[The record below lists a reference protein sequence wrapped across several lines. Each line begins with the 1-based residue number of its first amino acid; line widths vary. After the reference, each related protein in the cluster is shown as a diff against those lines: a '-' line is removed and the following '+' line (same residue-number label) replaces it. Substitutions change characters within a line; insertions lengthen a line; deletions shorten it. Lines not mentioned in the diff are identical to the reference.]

1 MKVFYIFIIVCL
13 VIASIIQTINKKY
26 KDAIVYIIIAL
37 IDIYLLVYHPEWA
50 LWPFYK

>member
-1 MKVFYIFIIVCL
+1 MKAFYIFIIVCL

-26 KDAIVYIIIAL
+26 KDAIIYIIIAL
-37 IDIYLLVYHPEWA
+37 IDIYLLIYHPEWA